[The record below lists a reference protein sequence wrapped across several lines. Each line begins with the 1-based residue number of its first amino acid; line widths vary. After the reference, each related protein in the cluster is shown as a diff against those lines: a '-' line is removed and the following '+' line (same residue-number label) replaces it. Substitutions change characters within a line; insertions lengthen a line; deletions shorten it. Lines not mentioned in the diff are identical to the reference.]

1 MSKFYRL
8 NQALL
13 TCKTE
18 QIIIAEDI
26 NSTGTKQFYVDTLK
40 NLNQLYIS
48 KTDKHFYEVL
58 VENKPS
64 RLFLD
69 VESDTEIVNVDK
81 LVEDLANVLL
91 CFLQGNNSSVVPI
104 FEVLDSSSS
113 KKSSFHII
121 CTNVYFANVYHVGAF
136 VRRIVCG
143 YLFNKEDCSAIDTA
157 VYTKNRMFRV
167 NGSTKFGSARV
178 LKNDKPWDALLI
190 QTPNPVS
197 GVFQCKEVDLSSP
210 VSTSTHPKDLF
221 EFDKDNEMWVSKVP
235 HTISSAETTNTDTLL
250 LYPIFDWLDNTLDA
264 QIQRDNQML
273 QSDGVIWVAS
283 GSKKCQIRNREHRG
297 NHIKFKI
304 DIGRQKV
311 YQHCHDADCKRTHCL
326 VPNSDRTV
334 VGHKEIL
341 VPKACWDPWN
351 LEWQKQV
358 PLIEE

>member
-13 TCKTE
+13 TCSKE
-18 QIIIAEDI
+18 QIILAEDI

-40 NLNQLYIS
+40 NLNQLYSS

-69 VESDTEIVNVDK
+69 IESETAVVNIEKMVN
-81 LVEDLANVLL
+81 DLAAILIH
-91 CFLQGNNSSVVPI
+91 FLQQKNSAIVPI

-113 KKSSFHII
+113 AKSSFHIV
-121 CTNVYFANVYHVGAF
+121 CTNVYFANIYHVGAF
-136 VRRIVCG
+136 VRTVVCV
-143 YLFNKEDCSAIDTA
+143 YIFNEEDYSAIDTA

-167 NGSTKFGSARV
+167 NGSTKFGSSRV

-210 VSTSTHPKDLF
+210 VSTSMHPKDLF
-221 EFDKDNEMWVSKVP
+221 EFDKDKEMWVSKV
-235 HTISSAETTNTDTLL
+235 HNHISSAGTTNTDPLL

-273 QSDGVIWVAS
+273 QSDGMIWIAS
-283 GSKKCQIRNREHRG
+283 GSKKCQIQNREHRG
-297 NHIKFKI
+297 NHIKFRI

-311 YQHCHDADCKRTHCL
+311 YQHCHDADCKKIRCL

-334 VGHKEIL
+334 VGNKQIL